1 MNISELTKEMGVHRT
16 NVYHWRD
23 GITTP
28 KKSTINKLSEILNIS
43 IKWEGKDQVDI
54 VDTPIQLKE
63 EKIDMNMNSIEILEL
78 QKYKITSLEKENQK
92 LKDKVKQHKS
102 TPIQESV
109 WSNLDFDFE
118 CKVMLTF
125 NNFKMGRNILS
136 ITNKAAQSKVL
147 GYSISEL
154 ENLWNIGTHY
164 ETSSQHPIDK
174 ILHKNTIKNI
184 AQQIKSLPTMFE
196 SLKNMMGNHYIPQTI
211 TYICKDKS
219 LVNAIAYNK
228 VNWKDKT
235 VYSKISFLKEE

>member
-118 CKVMLTF
+118 CKVKITF
-125 NNFKMGRNILS
+125 DSFNLGRAILS
-136 ITNKAAQSKVL
+136 TTNKEKQSKVL

-154 ENLWNIGTHY
+154 ENFYDINGTHKNS
-164 ETSSQHPIDK
+164 EHPINK
-174 ILHKNTIKNI
+174 ILTKSTVKKIGK
-184 AQQIKSLPTMFE
+184 QIKSLPNIFE
-196 SLKNMMGNHYIPQTI
+196 SLKNMMGNHYIPQPI
-211 TYICKDKS
+211 TYMCKDKS

-228 VNWKDKT
+228 VNWRDKT